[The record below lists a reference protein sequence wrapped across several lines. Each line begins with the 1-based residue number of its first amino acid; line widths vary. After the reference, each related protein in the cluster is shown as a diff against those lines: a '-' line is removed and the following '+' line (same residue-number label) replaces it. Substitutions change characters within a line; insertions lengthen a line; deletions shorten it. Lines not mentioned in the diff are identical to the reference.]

1 MDSSQKTGLFLSFL
15 LALSSANALAKMGG
29 GKPNIFTTRPDPLFP
44 EQITIFYNLLNILR
58 NSGLPRKARQ
68 GETGTTEAVFDTM
81 SVFFFLFLK
90 NIPSTFPHFSKRLFF
105 RMKLM
110 TGEDT
115 YDDQGFL
122 SDLFQCMDSTNPRM
136 KEAAV
141 KKKETPN
148 FPNTFKH

>member
-1 MDSSQKTGLFLSFL
+1 MDSSQRTGLFLAFL
-15 LALSSANALAKMGG
+15 LALSSATASAKMGG
-29 GKPNIFTTRPDPLFP
+29 GKPNIFTTLPDPLFP
-44 EQITIFYNLLNILR
+44 EPITILYNPTHILR

-81 SVFFFLFLK
+81 SVFYSIFK
-90 NIPSTFPHFSKRLFF
+90 NISSKFPHFSNRIFF

-148 FPNTFKH
+148 FPNEFKN